1 MTMTDSMDGRYVRLR
16 GFVAGESKAQQVYVR
31 KTDIIQAA
39 AEEVKRL
46 LVELLLIEEDDS

>member
-1 MTMTDSMDGRYVRLR
+1 MTDSTDGRYVRLR